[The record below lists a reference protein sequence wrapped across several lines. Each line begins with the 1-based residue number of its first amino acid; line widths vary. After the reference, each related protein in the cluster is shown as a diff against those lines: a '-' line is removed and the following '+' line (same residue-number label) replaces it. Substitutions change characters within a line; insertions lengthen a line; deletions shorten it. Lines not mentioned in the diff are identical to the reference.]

1 MGVDLHAAAQGAEGA
16 YPPVQLLQ
24 QEAYR
29 RRLRQVRGGFRP
41 HGVVH
46 PRRDSGEVRHDP
58 HRHPLAR
65 LPQQHPLQEGA
76 RPNLLLE
83 TALRPLEE
91 QRGGEQGRILHRQG
105 GNGAVQPLA
114 RRSVRRVAVPP
125 DLPRKE
131 RAFRPLPESGVRPRD
146 GGQKVA
152 PIPVRGK

>member
-1 MGVDLHAAAQGAEGA
+1 MVHA
-16 YPPVQLLQ
+16 
-24 QEAYR
+24 
-29 RRLRQVRGGFRP
+29 
-41 HGVVH
+41 
-46 PRRDSGEVRHDP
+46 RRDSGAIRHDP

-65 LPQQHPLQEGA
+65 LPQQHPLKEGA

-114 RRSVRRVAVPP
+114 RRGVRRAAVPP
-125 DLPRKE
+125 DSPREE
-131 RAFRPLPESGVRPRD
+131 RAFRTLPESGVRPRD
-146 GGQKVA
+146 GSQKVA